1 MGPGKHENV
10 GESQSVLIMI
20 NRMISSRT
28 RTALRW
34 EALHAW
40 APASS
45 LSRPFPHR
53 TASDQDKAITH
64 SISLALN
71 ARLSSFRTAS
81 KPFSRPPEQPSQ
93 R

>member
-1 MGPGKHENV
+1 MGSGV
-10 GESQSVLIMI
+10 Q
-20 NRMISSRT
+20 
-28 RTALRW
+28 
-34 EALHAW
+34 
-40 APASS
+40 
-45 LSRPFPHR
+45 PFP
-53 TASDQDKAITH
+53 AVPAQDRIGSRQTTITH